1 MRLAPNTNSTAMVI
15 PIFFLRIFTI
25 LPIWPQKR
33 EGLMPFSRKFMA
45 HEHVPLGQAFRLLLS
60 ARFAKAGQEGLGAR
74 GAR

>member
-1 MRLAPNTNSTAMVI
+1 MRLAPNTYSTAMVI

-45 HEHVPLGQAFRLLLS
+45 HEYVLMGQTFRFLLF
-60 ARFAKAGQEGLGAR
+60 ARFAKAGEEGLWAHGAR
-74 GAR
+74 